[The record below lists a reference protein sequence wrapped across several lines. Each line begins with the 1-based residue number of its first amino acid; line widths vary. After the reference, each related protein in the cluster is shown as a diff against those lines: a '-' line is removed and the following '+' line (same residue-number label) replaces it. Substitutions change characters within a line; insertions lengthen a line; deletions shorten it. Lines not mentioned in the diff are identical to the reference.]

1 MRFFLET
8 MKNLTKCFSSSAWI
22 FFVMLMLILS
32 AGEIM
37 LNVTIIDS
45 DKYRIITF
53 FFFKFKLI

>member
-22 FFVMLMLILS
+22 FFIMLMLILS

-37 LNVTIIDS
+37 LNVTIMDS
-45 DKYRIITF
+45 DKYIIINF
-53 FFFKFKLI
+53 FFF